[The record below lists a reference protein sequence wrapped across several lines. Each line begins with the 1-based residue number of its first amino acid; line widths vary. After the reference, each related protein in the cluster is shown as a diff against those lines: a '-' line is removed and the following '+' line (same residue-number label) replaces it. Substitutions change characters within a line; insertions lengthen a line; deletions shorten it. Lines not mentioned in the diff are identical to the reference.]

1 MTDVPSIDLTGKT
14 VDQAALDGLTSIG
27 APRRLVGADLGGLVF
42 GEVDLAGWQFE
53 GCYLAHCKLV
63 RTRLADSRW
72 SACKGAFADFGRVWD
87 SRYAYKNPLANRIQ
101 QGYGIGVNV
110 VTSYDQVMRV
120 EFAVNGRAASGFYL
134 HFAQPF

>member
-53 GCYLAHCKLV
+53 GCNLAHCKLV

-72 SACKGAFADFGRVWD
+72 SACKGAFADFGRADLVD
-87 SRYAYKNPLANRIQ
+87 AEIVASDFNNAVFRQTVL
-101 QGYGIGVNV
+101 
-110 VTSYDQVMRV
+110 TSAAFARV
-120 EFAVNGRAASGFYL
+120 KLDVAPCS
-134 HFAQPF
+134 